1 MNSTVAIFLV
11 ATVGMVAFAGGLATG
26 SARFAGEYRM
36 GWNAGY
42 DAREQQAQDDNAR
55 FAGAGLCTLAS
66 FSCETFLHPKGK
78 HK

>member
-1 MNSTVAIFLV
+1 MNYLDRLVIVVLCVASCSL
-11 ATVGMVAFAGGLATG
+11 GYGLYQKLHADD
-26 SARFAGEYRM
+26 YRM